1 MVGAFFINLKK
12 SSRELPVTRDMP
24 GGWSPELTAVCLSV
38 GAGVSSLPTRQWK
51 HSKHCSALKDKG
63 YKTTLIHG
71 TAFSSLTARGLGTWN
86 ELHFEPSFAS
96 LESILEKKNTTLI
109 K

>member
-24 GGWSPELTAVCLSV
+24 GGWSLELTAVCLSV

-51 HSKHCSALKDKG
+51 HSKESAL
-63 YKTTLIHG
+63 LC
-71 TAFSSLTARGLGTWN
+71 S
-86 ELHFEPSFAS
+86 
-96 LESILEKKNTTLI
+96 
-109 K
+109 